1 MNSPLNPASIPRTG
15 MGNPSQSRVADRR
28 AGPLTADQLAHFDA
42 AGWVFVPG
50 FFSAQQIAPVSGWI
64 DDLLDRPEV
73 VGAHWVYRQPSLLDP
88 TRKVV
93 QRIENFCPHHAPFDR
108 FVRRSVLTRAI
119 EQILAGSASLYKEK
133 INFKEPGGAG
143 FELHQDQQAGWSRYA
158 PLFVTAMVCVDPATL
173 ENGCLQVADGHPRLN
188 RLIAEEWRPIT
199 AQEASGFSL
208 REVPTQPGDV
218 IFFDSYFPHASRENL
233 TADRRRMLFLT
244 YNDAKHG
251 DVRDQYHRDKRASF
265 PPDIERE
272 AGAEYR
278 FRV

>member
-1 MNSPLNPASIPRTG
+1 MTG
-15 MGNPSQSRVADRR
+15 NLSQSSAADRL
-28 AGPLTADQLAHFDA
+28 AGPLTAELLKHFDA

-50 FFSAQQIAPVSGWI
+50 LFSAEQIAAVSGWI
-64 DDLLDRPEV
+64 DELLNRPEV
-73 VGAHWVYRQPSLLDP
+73 PGEHWVYRQPSLLDP

-93 QRIENFCPHHAPFDR
+93 QRIENFCPHHAAFDR
-108 FVRRSVLTRAI
+108 FVRRSLLTRAI
-119 EQILAGSASLYKEK
+119 EQILAGTASLFKEK

-158 PLFVTAMVCVDPATL
+158 PLFVTAMVCVDPATI
-173 ENGCLQVADGHPRLN
+173 ENGCLQVAEGHRRLD
-188 RLIAEEWRPIT
+188 RLIGEEWRPIT
-199 AQEASGFSL
+199 AQEAAGFCL
-208 REVPTQPGDV
+208 RDVPTRPGDV
-218 IFFDSYFPHASRENL
+218 IIFDSYFPHASQANL

-244 YNDAKHG
+244 YNDAGHG
-251 DVRDQYHRDKRASF
+251 DVRDHYHRDKRASF